1 MPYVVTRQRQWP
13 DGNPMVEV
21 SVGGMD
27 YTNPDALSPKYPGE
41 MEEYDSPV
49 EAVQVA
55 IRICEQWRDDEP
67 EAEIGVGSTLG
78 MTMPFEPIT
87 SDEAIA
93 WAEWQWPRSPSAAG
107 VGKCCHK
114 NTSTSPN
121 WTMRSSAVS
130 SAQRKRTTSL

>member
-1 MPYVVTRQRQWP
+1 
-13 DGNPMVEV
+13 MVEV

-78 MTMPFEPIT
+78 MTMPFEPRT
-87 SDEAIA
+87 FAEAIA
-93 WAEWQWPRSPSAAG
+93 WAERQLAALP
-107 VGKCCHK
+107 KCSRCGELLPQKYFH
-114 NTSTSPN
+114 
-121 WTMRSSAVS
+121 VS
-130 SAQRKRTTSL
+130 ELDDEKFCREFCAEEAYNKSMKYQLTEGEEEI